1 MLHEMHVYLNEY
13 EMQYLC
19 DLIPVLISTSK
30 LIESEDEWRDPDN
43 LDTTM
48 TSSVTKLSADS
59 YDIKFFKIPFMK

>member
-1 MLHEMHVYLNEY
+1 MHVYLNEY

-30 LIESEDEWRDPDN
+30 LIDNENESKS

-48 TSSVTKLSADS
+48 TKPSADP
-59 YDIKFFKIPFMK
+59 YDIQFFKIPFMK